1 MHRENLA
8 QILSPTIK
16 RSLAAEVAER
26 LRNAILSGQLE
37 PEEPL
42 REAALSELMGVSRG
56 PIREARNH
64 REREGLVMG
73 TPTGRTYVARLSRSD
88 FDEVFSLRRALER
101 LAIEYACQRATP
113 EDISAVQA
121 VVDAMAGAIDRGID
135 EKEAAELDL
144 QFHDALYA
152 ASRHQRLLDYWA
164 LLRPQVYVL
173 MLSRNVASPDFSDA
187 AVRGHQAILDAVQS
201 GDLKAALGVI
211 EQHMTFAYDLVNRS
225 YAKTSLEN

>member
-1 MHRENLA
+1 MPNENLA

-16 RSLAAEVAER
+16 RSLAEEVAER
-26 LRNAILSGQLE
+26 LRNAILSGQLQ

-56 PIREARNH
+56 PIREALNH
-64 REREGLVMG
+64 LEREGLVMV
-73 TPTGRTYVARLSRSD
+73 TPTGRTYVARLSRTD

-101 LAIEYACQRATP
+101 LAIEYACQRAMP
-113 EDISAVQA
+113 EDIAAVQA
-121 VVDAMAGAIDRGID
+121 VVDAMASAIDRGID

-187 AVRGHQAILDAVQS
+187 AVRGHQDILEAIKRR
-201 GDLKAALGVI
+201 DLPAALDVI
-211 EQHMTFAYDLVNRS
+211 EQHMTFAYDLVNQS
-225 YAKTSLEN
+225 YAKASREN